1 MQALK
6 EHLTLESRIEYIL
19 NQLIEHLKIPMN
31 KFSTTRNNK
40 ASSSSSSSSF
50 KMNKTSSATS
60 YKVTFKNM
68 KFEFEYDDEYIDFE
82 GFERWSSYDSVKNK
96 TPSLK

>member
-31 KFSTTRNNK
+31 KFSTTRNAKNNRT
-40 ASSSSSSSSF
+40 SSSF

-82 GFERWSSYDSVKNK
+82 GFERWSTYDSVKNK